1 MAEDP
6 HRPPPPTAPPQPET
20 PVQKSEPSAKHVPV
34 RNLEIKA
41 TLLLAFTV
49 GLIIAAALFLLQA
62 RGFFEPKQELILIT
76 DNAEGVVAGMDLSFS
91 GFPIGRV
98 RRVSLGETGNVRI
111 EVDVIEREAKWLR
124 TSSVFTLIRPIFG
137 ATTLRA
143 YSGILT
149 DPPLPDGA
157 ERPVLRGDFNEEVGR
172 VIGST
177 KDVLDNLNQ
186 LTSQNSE
193 LNKSLANLQSFTHKL
208 QSRQGA
214 LHAVFGNEEDAR
226 KLVAAVERANAAM
239 AQIQQLAANGDRLVS
254 NADKRVFGA
263 NGIADDAQASVRQL
277 QALLT
282 DARGTL
288 QRVDAVLKEAQGVA
302 GNVNKATEDLGSLRG
317 DVEANLRKIEDL
329 INDLNRK
336 WPFAKERKI
345 EVP

>member
-1 MAEDP
+1 MADDP
-6 HRPPPPTAPPQPET
+6 SRPPAPTAPPQPET
-20 PVQKSEPSAKHVPV
+20 SVQKSEPSAKAVPV
-34 RNLEIKA
+34 RNLELKA

-49 GLIIAAALFLLQA
+49 GLIIASALFLLRA
-62 RGFFEPKQELILIT
+62 RGYFEAKQDLVLIT

-91 GFPIGRV
+91 GFPIGTV
-98 RRVSLGETGNVRI
+98 KRVSLGDTGSVRI
-111 EVDVIEREAKWLR
+111 EIDVLASEAKWLR
-124 TSSVFTLIRPIFG
+124 TSSVFTLIKPIIG

-172 VIGST
+172 VIGAT

-186 LTSQNSE
+186 LTAANSE
-193 LNKSLANLQSFTHKL
+193 LNRSMANLQVFTQKL

-214 LHAVFGNEEDAR
+214 LHAIFGNEDDAR
-226 KLVAAVERANAAM
+226 KLVAAVDRANAAM
-239 AQIQQLAANGDRLVS
+239 AQIQRLAG
-254 NADKRVFGA
+254 NADARVFGA
-263 NGIADDAQASVRQL
+263 NGIADDAQASIRQL
-277 QALLT
+277 QGLLT

-288 QRVDAVLKEAQGVA
+288 QRVDGVLKEAQGVA
-302 GNVNKATEDLGSLRG
+302 GNVNKATEDLGALRG
-317 DVEANLRKIEDL
+317 DVEANLRKIEDM

>member
-1 MAEDP
+1 MADEP
-6 HRPPPPTAPPQPET
+6 SRPPSPTAPPQPET
-20 PVQKSEPSAKHVPV
+20 SVQKSEPSAKAVPV
-34 RNLEIKA
+34 RNLELKA

-49 GLIIAAALFLLQA
+49 GLIIASALFLLRA
-62 RGFFEPKQELILIT
+62 RGFFEAKQDLVLIT

-91 GFPIGRV
+91 GFPIGTV
-98 RRVSLGETGNVRI
+98 KRVSLGETGSVRI
-111 EVDVIEREAKWLR
+111 EIDVRSSEAKWLR
-124 TSSVFTLIRPIFG
+124 TSSVFTLIKPIFG

-172 VIGST
+172 VIGAT
-177 KDVLDNLNQ
+177 KDVLDNLNA
-186 LTSQNSE
+186 LTAANSE
-193 LNKSLANLQSFTHKL
+193 LNRSMANLQVFTQKL

-214 LHAVFGNEEDAR
+214 LHAIFGNEEDAR
-226 KLVAAVERANAAM
+226 KLVAAVDRANAAM
-239 AQIQQLAANGDRLVS
+239 AQIQQLAARGDRLVT
-254 NADKRVFGA
+254 NADARVFGA
-263 NGIADDAQASVRQL
+263 NGIADDAQASIRQL
-277 QALLT
+277 QGLLT

-288 QRVDAVLKEAQGVA
+288 QRVDGVLKEAQGVA
-302 GNVNKATEDLGSLRG
+302 GNVNKATEDLGALRG